1 MPLKRELGLLA
12 AIAAVCGESIAL
24 GIFVTPAA
32 MAKSLGSPLL
42 LCVVWSAMAL
52 MAGAGAACYARL
64 AVAMPEAGGAY
75 VYLRRFFGERTAF
88 LYGWMSIAVMDS
100 GVATALAVGAV
111 GYVAV
116 QLPEA
121 ARWPRA
127 TAALLLLLVAAVNY
141 FGTGLGGRFMA
152 VVNWMKLSVIAL
164 LIGRAIGGL
173 HGSASNLLPFAAR
186 RSSSDGLILA
196 VAAAF
201 MNAFFSYGGWWDV
214 TKLAGEIREPQKNL
228 PRALMLGVLA
238 VTLVYVGL
246 SAAFLYVVPLEQ
258 VTSDEA
264 FVAQFGRVLFGTFGS
279 QVLSVCV
286 LISVVGGLAA
296 LFMAAP
302 RVYYAMAQNG
312 EFFSPFGRLHP
323 RYQSPANAVLLQL
336 GCALA
341 LLGLGSFDKI
351 LSYIIFSAVL
361 FLGLTAS
368 AVFRL
373 REPRS
378 AGLYAAAV
386 VFMTCCATIAAMILL
401 RNPKQALLGVVVVL
415 MGIPL
420 HWALRRSRPIQVKTV
435 SAGSLDEVA

>member
-42 LCVVWSAMAL
+42 LFVVWSAMAL
-52 MAGAGAACYARL
+52 MACAGAICYARL

-75 VYLRRFFGERTAF
+75 VYLRRFFGERPAF

-116 QLPEA
+116 LLPDA

-127 TAALLLLLVAAVNY
+127 TAALLLMIVAAVNY
-141 FGTGLGGRFMA
+141 FGTRLGGRFMA
-152 VVNWMKLSVIAL
+152 VVNWMKLTVIAL
-164 LIGRAIGGL
+164 LILWAIGGM
-173 HGSASNLLPFAAR
+173 HGSASNLIPFAAR
-186 RSSSDGLILA
+186 RSGSDVLILA

-214 TKLAGEIREPQKNL
+214 TKLAGEIREPTKNL
-228 PRALMLGVLA
+228 PRALLLGVLA

-258 VTSDEA
+258 VASDQA
-264 FVAQFGRVLFGTFGS
+264 FVAQFGRALFGTLGS
-279 QVLSVCV
+279 QALSVCV

-312 EFFSPFGRLHP
+312 EFFEPFGRLHP
-323 RYQSPANAVLLQL
+323 KYQSPANAVLLQL

-341 LLGLGSFDKI
+341 
-351 LSYIIFSAVL
+351 
-361 FLGLTAS
+361 
-368 AVFRL
+368 
-373 REPRS
+373 
-378 AGLYAAAV
+378 
-386 VFMTCCATIAAMILL
+386 
-401 RNPKQALLGVVVVL
+401 
-415 MGIPL
+415 
-420 HWALRRSRPIQVKTV
+420 
-435 SAGSLDEVA
+435 